1 MLLLWKE
8 QTTCKEKRRK
18 YTHRKAK
25 KHKKTE
31 KQKAEKQKS
40 KKVKTEK
47 QRNKT
52 QKNAEAKTSK
62 KTSRE
67 SQISDSTNRTA
78 ENTRVAKLRSLKK
91 WGNIL
96 WIEIYRVSIVQG
108 GAGFLPSTQLPGH
121 GDAHGLWGL
130 HSQGGEKG
138 RLSAPWRG
146 SKQHMGV

>member
-1 MLLLWKE
+1 MMLLLWKE

-52 QKNAEAKTSK
+52 QKNAEAK

-96 WIEIYRVSIVQG
+96 RMEIYRVSIVQG
-108 GAGFLPSTQLPGH
+108 GAGFLPSQLPGH